1 MSNFVVFISVQC
13 LVGGN
18 ELKDNSGV
26 GLVGSVKKSAKLQ
39 STRYSEL
46 CLQGVCL
53 NGCKLTLHS
62 MSFAFITIKGR
73 VLCMLAR
80 AHHQL
85 VDLCSYFP

>member
-39 STRYSEL
+39 STRYNEL
-46 CLQGVCL
+46 CLQGVCV
-53 NGCKLTLHS
+53 NDCELTLHS
-62 MSFAFITIKGR
+62 MSFAF
-73 VLCMLAR
+73 
-80 AHHQL
+80 
-85 VDLCSYFP
+85 